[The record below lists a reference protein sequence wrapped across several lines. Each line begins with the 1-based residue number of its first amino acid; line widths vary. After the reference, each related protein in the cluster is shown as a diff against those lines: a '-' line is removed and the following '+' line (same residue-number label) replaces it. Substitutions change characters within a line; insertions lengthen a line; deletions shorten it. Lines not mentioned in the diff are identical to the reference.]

1 MKSWNSNCM
10 KSTEQAEKK
19 KRTNN
24 KADFQ
29 FLLTHTYPTYKP
41 AQAFS
46 ISKHKKEL
54 KMILPQKIAIRI
66 GLSKS

>member
-29 FLLTHTYPTYKP
+29 FLLTHTYPAYKP

-46 ISKHKKEL
+46 ISKQKKN
-54 KMILPQKIAIRI
+54 
-66 GLSKS
+66 